1 MILRVPWMDEE
12 HTIGKQKQCH
22 EARFACRPGHLC
34 PSVGACRLHLFFRF
48 RQAKESGGAQEKF
61 QGLRWSEGTAQPFAG
76 AATAR
81 LRFLFQ
87 QFRLFC
93 RRSFTTMN
101 LHSLDGSSSLAA
113 LTSLALPLADTP
125 SLFNIWGWLLTLS
138 AGFLGTGL
146 LALGRAR
153 RAHLDTQRTLQAV
166 QEEKGAS
173 EQRWKLLFEQSPL
186 SIQIFAPDGQ
196 TIRFNQAWKN
206 LFRLS
211 DEAGYSFNPLK
222 DPALNAS
229 GAVNLIRRAF
239 EGDAVTVPPV
249 LFPIQADPP
258 EERWI
263 GGVLYPVKDSLGRV
277 LEVVVI
283 HHDITEMKRAEE
295 TMQALNH
302 TLEERVQRRTN
313 ELETARADL
322 AKALEAER
330 DLGQLK
336 SRFVSMVSHEFR
348 TPLGVTMSAVELLQH
363 YDHQLPAD
371 QKAELLSDIR
381 GATTSMAGLMEQV
394 LLLGRV
400 EAGKLGF
407 RAQPVDLLTLAE
419 KWIEEVTAVTQ
430 AKCPVHVQMGQD
442 LQGAQADEA
451 LLRHIFSNLLS
462 NAVKYSP
469 AGSEVVFSV
478 QRQGS
483 DAVFSVRDSGIGI
496 PEKDRPHL
504 YEAFHRCENVGQ
516 VQGTG
521 LGLVIVKRCVEQHS
535 GSIDFESETG
545 RGTTFTVRLPL
556 FAAA

>member
-1 MILRVPWMDEE
+1 MNLSSPDFGIWP
-12 HTIGKQKQCH
+12 
-22 EARFACRPGHLC
+22 
-34 PSVGACRLHLFFRF
+34 
-48 RQAKESGGAQEKF
+48 
-61 QGLRWSEGTAQPFAG
+61 
-76 AATAR
+76 AALAR
-81 LRFLFQ
+81 LL
-87 QFRLFC
+87 
-93 RRSFTTMN
+93 
-101 LHSLDGSSSLAA
+101 
-113 LTSLALPLADTP
+113 LPLADTP
-125 SLFNIWGWLLTLS
+125 SLFNLWGWLLTLS

-146 LALGRAR
+146 MVLGRAR
-153 RAHLDTQRTLQAV
+153 RAHQDTQRALQAV
-166 QEEKGAS
+166 QEEKGAT

-196 TIRFNQAWKN
+196 TIRFNNAWKN

-211 DEAGYSFNPLK
+211 DETGYAFNPLK

-239 EGDAVTVPPV
+239 EGEAVTVPPV

-263 GGVLYPVKDSLGRV
+263 GGVLYPVKDSQGRV

-295 TMQALNH
+295 AMLALNH

-313 ELETARADL
+313 ELETARLEL

-363 YDHQLPAD
+363 YEDKLPAD
-371 QKAELLSDIR
+371 QKAELLDDIR
-381 GATTSMAGLMEQV
+381 SATTSMAGLMEQV

-407 RAQPVDLLTLAE
+407 RAQPVDLPTLAA
-419 KWIEEVTAVTQ
+419 KWIEEVTAVTRD
-430 AKCPVHVQMGQD
+430 KCPVVCRFGQD
-442 LQGAQADEA
+442 LEGAQADEA
-451 LLRHIFSNLLS
+451 LLRHIFGNLLS
-462 NAVKYSP
+462 NAIKYSP
-469 AGSEVVFSV
+469 AGAEVVLSV
-478 QRQGS
+478 HREEGE
-483 DAVFSVRDSGIGI
+483 AVFSVRDSGIGI

-516 VQGTG
+516 IQGTG

-535 GSIDFESETG
+535 GRIDFESETG
-545 RGTTFTVRLPL
+545 RGTTFTVRLPV
-556 FAAA
+556 FSAA